1 MKINV
6 GIVED
11 EKIYKEQLIQILDQ
25 WGLETCCEMIYSTAT
40 SGEAFLSKL
49 PKEMDIL
56 FLDIQLTKMNGVE
69 LAHELRKK
77 QIHCE
82 IVFLTAYRE
91 YVFQGYQVR
100 ALNYLLK
107 PISYLEIKKC
117 MNFIYERLKVEH
129 YVFRKQQNIY
139 KIPYSDILYFSS
151 SKHYVDI
158 KTMQTTYRQL
168 EPLKNILTHLPLEFM
183 QCHRTTIVNI
193 HHIQCINGNNIT
205 MSDNVILPVSKTYLP
220 SIRNGILKSII

>member
-1 MKINV
+1 MKIHV

-11 EKIYKEQLIQILDQ
+11 ETFYTEQLIQMLNQ
-25 WGLETCCEMIYSTAT
+25 WGLENSCEMIYSTAA

-49 PKEMDIL
+49 PKEFGIL
-56 FLDIQLTKMNGVE
+56 FLDIQLPKINGVE
-69 LAHELRKK
+69 LAHKLRKK
-77 QIHCE
+77 QFHCE

-107 PISYLEIKKC
+107 PISYIEIKKC
-117 MNFIYERLKVEH
+117 MDLIYEGLKVEH
-129 YVFRKQQNIY
+129 YIFRKQQNIY
-139 KIPYSDILYFSS
+139 KIPYADILYFSS
-151 SKHYVDI
+151 FKHYVDI

-168 EPLKNILTHLPLEFM
+168 EPLKNILAHLPIEFM

-193 HHIQCINGNNIT
+193 HHIQCISGNNIT
-205 MSDNVILPVSKTYLP
+205 MSDNVVLPVSKTYLP
-220 SIRNGILKSII
+220 SIRDGILKSII